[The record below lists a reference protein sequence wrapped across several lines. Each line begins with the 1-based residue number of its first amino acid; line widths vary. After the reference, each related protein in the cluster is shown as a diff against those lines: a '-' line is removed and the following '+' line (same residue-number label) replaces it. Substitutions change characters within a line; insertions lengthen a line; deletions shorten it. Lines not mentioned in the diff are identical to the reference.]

1 MINIVIVEDEM
12 LVRLGMKMCLDEYS
26 AEMKVAAAF
35 GSGEDAERYFQ
46 QNTADVLITDIRL
59 TGETGLDLIR
69 HLKSQMSHMAV
80 IVLSCY
86 EDFSYA
92 RSAMELGVDKY
103 ILKHELSEDEL
114 PKLVSEIYQK
124 KLKKGMIS
132 KGRNDNPVFF
142 EDGNGDK
149 RYRIAYINLRGTG
162 ERTTISEENTDYDFL
177 VEILQEILNINHMGE
192 CFLRHGKEVFCIMRF
207 EPEETSDQINKK
219 VLDFYQNARKNMK
232 NYFNKNLFL
241 SITDIFD
248 SLSQVNHFYKEA
260 KEGCS
265 LSFYYETSRLIEL
278 HNSTSREQ
286 IMPAPVFEKEEAFS
300 EQWMEQASVQMER
313 FLKAE
318 KEANRPPEE
327 VKLQVVKFIHD
338 MEDYLSKYYQTE
350 LYKLFSK
357 EESPNYILV
366 NSFDSGQEL
375 LLWLSDIRK
384 RVQAY
389 LMDKESMAE
398 KMESYLEEHYV
409 KDLPLKEV
417 AEHFHMSTAYFC
429 QYFKKHTGD
438 TFVHYLNCLRIE
450 KAKPLL
456 LKGEES
462 VEEIATKV
470 GIMNSNYFFRVFK
483 QITGKTVGEF
493 RKGVFMD
500 SDINY
505 VNKS

>member
-1 MINIVIVEDEM
+1 MISIVIVEDEM

-35 GSGEDAERYFQ
+35 GSGEDAERYFR

-59 TGETGLDLIR
+59 TGETGLELIR

-114 PKLVSEIYQK
+114 PQLVARIYQK
-124 KLKKGMIS
+124 KIKKGMIS
-132 KGRNDNPVFF
+132 TGRNDNPAFF
-142 EDGNGDK
+142 EEGEGDQ

-177 VEILQEILNINHMGE
+177 VEILQEILNINRMGE
-192 CFLRHGKEVFCIMRF
+192 CFLRHGKEVFCILRF
-207 EPEETSDQINKK
+207 DQDETSEQINKK
-219 VLDFYQNARKNMK
+219 VLDFYQNARKNIK
-232 NYFNKNLFL
+232 NYFNKNLYL
-241 SITDIFD
+241 SITDTFD
-248 SLSQVNHFYKEA
+248 SLSEVNNFYKEA
-260 KEGCS
+260 KEVCS

-278 HNSTSREQ
+278 HDSMPLNTSL
-286 IMPAPVFEKEEAFS
+286 PAPVFDKEDAFS
-300 EQWMEQASVQMER
+300 EHWMEQASMQMEL
-313 FLKAE
+313 FLKAGRE
-318 KEANRPPEE
+318 GNRPPEE
-327 VKLQVVKFIHD
+327 IKLQVVKFIHD
-338 MEDYLSKYYQTE
+338 LEDYLGKYYQTE
-350 LYKLFSK
+350 LQKLFPG
-357 EESPNYILV
+357 EEAPNYILV

-384 RVQAY
+384 RVQSY
-389 LMDKESMAE
+389 LMDKESISE
-398 KMESYLEEHYV
+398 KMELYLEENYA
-409 KDLPLKEV
+409 KELSLKEV

-429 QYFKKHTGD
+429 QYFKKHAGD

-456 LKGEES
+456 LKGEAS
-462 VEEIATKV
+462 VEEIAEKV

-483 QITGKTVGEF
+483 QVTGKTVGEF
-493 RKGVFMD
+493 RKGGFLD
-500 SDINY
+500 ADINI

>member
-26 AEMKVAAAF
+26 AELKVAAAF
-35 GSGEDAERYFQ
+35 GSGEDAEHYFR

-69 HLKSQMSHMAV
+69 HLKSQMTHMAV

-114 PKLVSEIYQK
+114 PKLVCEIYQK

-132 KGRNDNPVFF
+132 TGRNDNPAFF
-142 EDGNGDK
+142 EDGEGDQC
-149 RYRIAYINLRGTG
+149 YRIAYINLRGTG
-162 ERTTISEENTDYDFL
+162 ERTTISEENTDYDFI

-192 CFLRHGKEVFCIMRF
+192 CFLRHGKEVFCILRF
-207 EPEETSDQINKK
+207 EPEETTEQVNKK

-232 NYFNKNLFL
+232 NYFNKNLYL
-241 SITDIFD
+241 SITETFD
-248 SLSQVNHFYKEA
+248 SLSQVNHYYKEA

-265 LSFYYETSRLIEL
+265 LSFYYEMSRLIDL
-278 HNSTSREQ
+278 QAAIPLKQ
-286 IMPAPVFEKEEAFS
+286 IIPAPVFEKEEAFS
-300 EQWMEQASVQMER
+300 EHWMEQASIQMER

-327 VKLQVVKFIHD
+327 VKLQAVRFIHE

-350 LYKLFSK
+350 LHKLFPG
-357 EESPNYILV
+357 EEVPNYIWV
-366 NSFDSGQEL
+366 NGFDSGQEL

-384 RVQAY
+384 RVQSY
-389 LMDKESMAE
+389 LMDKESIAE
-398 KMESYLEEHYV
+398 KMELYLEENYA
-409 KDLPLKEV
+409 KELSLKEV

-438 TFVHYLNCLRIE
+438 TFVHYLNYLRIE
-450 KAKPLL
+450 KAKPML

-462 VEEIATKV
+462 VEEVAEKV
-470 GIMNSNYFFRVFK
+470 GITNSNYFFRVFK

-493 RKGVFMD
+493 RKGGFME
-500 SDINY
+500 SDLNF

>member
-12 LVRLGMKMCLDEYS
+12 LVRLGMKMCLDES
-26 AEMKVAAAF
+26 SSEMKVAAAF

-59 TGETGLDLIR
+59 TGETGLELIR

-114 PKLVSEIYQK
+114 PRLVSQIYQK
-124 KLKKGMIS
+124 KLKRGMITT
-132 KGRNDNPVFF
+132 GRNDNPVFF
-142 EDGNGDK
+142 EGRDGEK
-149 RYRIAYINLRGTG
+149 CYRIAYMNLRGTG

-192 CFLRHGKEVFCIMRF
+192 CFLRHGKEVFCILCF
-207 EPEETSDQINKK
+207 EPDETSEQINKK

-232 NYFNKNLFL
+232 NYFNKNLYL
-241 SITDIFD
+241 SITDTFD
-248 SLSQVNHFYKEA
+248 CLSQVNDFYKEA
-260 KEGCS
+260 KDGCS

-278 HNSTSREQ
+278 RDSTPRNPSY
-286 IMPAPVFEKEEAFS
+286 PAPVFDKEEAFS
-300 EQWMEQASVQMER
+300 EYWMEQASEQMER
-313 FLKAE
+313 FLKAC

-338 MEDYLSKYYQTE
+338 MEDYLGKYYQTGFI
-350 LYKLFSK
+350 KLFQ
-357 EESPNYILV
+357 EEEVPNYILV

-384 RVQAY
+384 RVQSY
-389 LMDKESMAE
+389 LMDKESIAE
-398 KMESYLEEHYV
+398 KIELYLEENYA
-409 KDLPLKEV
+409 KELSLKEV
-417 AEHFHMSTAYFC
+417 AEYFHMSTAYFC
-429 QYFKKHTGD
+429 QYFKKHAGD

-456 LKGEES
+456 LKGEAS
-462 VEEIATKV
+462 VEEIAAKV

-493 RKGVFMD
+493 RKGGIVD
-500 SDINY
+500 SDINF